1 MSTETCIQMFV
12 GALVLTVAN
21 MEPKHPSTGKG
32 KQTALST
39 QWNSRQRTKETT
51 DINKHQG

>member
-1 MSTETCIQMFV
+1 MFV